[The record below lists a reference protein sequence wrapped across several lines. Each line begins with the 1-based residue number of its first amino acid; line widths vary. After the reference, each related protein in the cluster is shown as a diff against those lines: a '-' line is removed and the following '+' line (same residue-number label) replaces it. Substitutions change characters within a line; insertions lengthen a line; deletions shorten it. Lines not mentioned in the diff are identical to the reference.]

1 MPMVGTIT
9 IEPEKVM
16 WDTSPP
22 MCSGQPT
29 MKVVLYTDIVGFPS
43 CNTVSG
49 SSKLE
54 ETRPSQPPPAPDH
67 SDPGRKSIL
76 PSARQP
82 E

>member
-1 MPMVGTIT
+1 MPMVGTST

-16 WDTSPP
+16 CVVSPP
-22 MCSGQPT
+22 MCSGQAT
-29 MKVVLYTDIVGFPS
+29 RKVVRYTDIVGFPS
-43 CNTVSG
+43 CSTVSG

-67 SDPGRKSIL
+67 NDPGRKSIR
-76 PSARQP
+76 PRARQP